1 MFLVLSA
8 KTKILSDELIF
19 CKSFAKVS
27 WKWFLVSRNLM
38 FSKSFKM
45 SSRKVLIPK
54 WWEVFP
60 YFHNKT
66 R

>member
-27 WKWFLVSRNLM
+27 WKWFLVSRNLV
-38 FSKSFKM
+38 FSKSFKT
-45 SSRKVLIPK
+45 SSSKGFNSKMVGGVSI
-54 WWEVFP
+54 FP
-60 YFHNKT
+60 
-66 R
+66 